1 MGGIVFGL
9 AYTSIPEIDDS
20 ILVISLV
27 AVTVLLYI
35 AMLTFREQYGWNL
48 SLLLFFSA
56 SLGSVFGLHLSNT
69 TLHVS
74 LEPFWFVIPC
84 LAVAAT
90 CGHWIGDRFS
100 ELGVI
105 LWLVAWG
112 YLLGWAVLIFLR
124 LDPVFALTWSLIG
137 LLLFTGL
144 ASVWFANMGAH
155 FHQRSSVSAAINLYL
170 ICINLY
176 IAALILQSLQL

>member
-1 MGGIVFGL
+1 MGAIVFGL
-9 AYTSIPEIDDS
+9 AYVNIPEIDDP
-20 ILVISLV
+20 ILVMGLV

-48 SLLLFFSA
+48 GLILSFST

-84 LAVAAT
+84 LAVTAAS
-90 CGHWIGDRFS
+90 GHWIGDRFS

-124 LDPVFALTWSLIG
+124 
-137 LLLFTGL
+137 
-144 ASVWFANMGAH
+144 
-155 FHQRSSVSAAINLYL
+155 
-170 ICINLY
+170 
-176 IAALILQSLQL
+176 